1 MRKPNLKPGDICA
14 CGSRRTYGECH
25 QPIYEAAEGK
35 AVPVAQEIY
44 AREWGVNSDHYGAEG
59 LYTTLASELVATGG
73 ISRVLDIGCGL
84 GQGLEALSE
93 AIGGPDRLIAGVDE
107 NPYCLAAAAARL
119 GLPAEA
125 VASPRVTSQL
135 GLRLYDAVPD
145 ATPIAVQGDR
155 VLVQADVLVSDGP
168 FEKWLRANGQFDAVT
183 LWFTGGH
190 KARSLTKVAERIK
203 AESDEDFRWAIE
215 DQVMDIAIRH
225 LRPGGLIQ
233 IVTRA
238 AGNVEALRL
247 ELEAHRRG
255 AIADFPVELVAVKA
269 HPYAEPTASGAIVM
283 VGAGGVP
290 VMSQLAAFSTLLR
303 AREVSTELAVAGLF
317 KRVNRTPFN
326 IAPERGP
333 ELSEAVFGSG
343 DWTLNP
349 RASKAD
355 FWAVPDDKAVYLT
368 WAGLGSLWCVAF
380 VAYSII
386 NAASAASR
394 APGLKNASAIS
405 IGQLWHDVNLQ
416 GYVDYAKLL
425 IKNDRPWPPGLEL
438 PDADAPLSSPQGR
451 LNNLIYGALSWILL
465 HEIGHAHLEHIPYL
479 SPPDMVRQEV
489 QADDFATDW
498 VLKEAGVGLA
508 REFRVLMVITA
519 LAWLFLFEQAG
530 GQDTQ
535 HPPAIRRFA
544 AAARSFKLGERSA
557 AYENGY
563 YFLKAIFDPGGP
575 VPPKRPMPRE
585 AFEAMAERLEELF
598 PVRGE

>member
-1 MRKPNLKPGDICA
+1 MPPLRRTPIRKPDLKADDICT

-25 QPIYEAAEGK
+25 QPIYEAAKGK
-35 AVPVAQEIY
+35 AVAVAQEIY

-59 LYTTLASELVATGG
+59 LYAALASELVAAGG

-93 AIGGPDRLIAGVDE
+93 AVHGPNRLIAGVDE
-107 NPYCLAAAAARL
+107 NPYCLAAAATRL
-119 GLPAEA
+119 RLPAEA
-125 VASPRVTSQL
+125 VASPRVTSKL
-135 GLRLYDAVPD
+135 GLKLYDTVPA
-145 ATPIAVQGDR
+145 ATPIAAQGDR
-155 VLVQADVLVSDGP
+155 VLVQADVLVSDRP
-168 FEKWLRANGQFDAVT
+168 FEKWLRSNGQFDAIT

-190 KARSLTKVAERIK
+190 KARSLTKVAERIE

-215 DQVMDIAIRH
+215 DQVMEIAMRH
-225 LRPGGLIQ
+225 LRAGGLIQ

-238 AGNVEALRL
+238 TGDVEALRL
-247 ELEAHRRG
+247 ELEGHRRD
-255 AIADFPVELVAVKA
+255 AIVDFPVELVGVRTY
-269 HPYAEPTASGAIVM
+269 PYAEPTTSGAIV
-283 VGAGGVP
+283 VGSACGASVTG
-290 VMSQLAAFSTLLR
+290 QRAAFSTLLR
-303 AREVSTELAVAGLF
+303 AREVSTEAATAELF
-317 KRVNRTPFN
+317 KRVSRTPFN
-326 IAPERGP
+326 IAPERAP
-333 ELSEAVFGSG
+333 ELTEAVFGSG

-386 NAASAASR
+386 DAASAASR
-394 APGLKNASAIS
+394 AAGLKGAAAIN
-405 IGQLWHDVNLQ
+405 IGQLWHDLNLQ

-425 IKNDRPWPPGLEL
+425 IKKDWPWPPGLEL

-451 LNNLIYGALSWILL
+451 LNNLFYGALSWILL

-479 SPPDMVRQEV
+479 SAPDMVRQEV

-498 VLKEAGVGLA
+498 VLNEAGAGLE

-519 LAWLFLFEQAG
+519 LAWLFLFEQSG

-544 AAARSFKLGERSA
+544 AAARSFNLGDRSV

-563 YFLKAIFDPGGP
+563 YLLKALFDPQGS
-575 VPPKRPMPRE
+575 VPPKRPTPR
-585 AFEAMAERLEELF
+585 
-598 PVRGE
+598 